1 MFEIGASLR
10 EARLRR
16 GLSAGDVE
24 RELRIRERYL
34 RALEEEQ
41 WEMLPGE
48 AYAKGFL
55 RTYAEF
61 LGLDG
66 DLYLDEW
73 NSRFGHHEDAAAVEP
88 EPAGRRRI
96 GVLKPVAAGAG
107 IAVVVAAVAAWQL
120 GSGGSP
126 PVRVRSTPS
135 TPATT
140 TRARATPPP
149 AAAPAPTPVYAV
161 FSAPRGRCWLLVRSA
176 DATGPVLYEQV
187 LAQGS
192 SLRLRVGGGLWVR
205 LGAPWNVDVA
215 VAGHAV
221 TGLPT
226 SPADVLVSKTGI
238 APAA

>member
-16 GLSAGDVE
+16 GLSASDVE

-34 RALEEEQ
+34 RALEEER
-41 WEMLPGE
+41 WELLPGE

-55 RTYAEF
+55 RTYADF

-73 NSRFGHHEDAAAVEP
+73 NSRFSHREDVAAVEP

-107 IAVVVAAVAAWQL
+107 VAVVAAGVAAWQL
-120 GSGGSP
+120 GSGGGA
-126 PVRVRSTPS
+126 PVRVRSTP
-135 TPATT
+135 PARTT
-140 TRARATPPP
+140 KTHARATPPP
-149 AAAPAPTPVYAV
+149 AHTAAPAPVFAV
-161 FSAPRGRCWLLVRSA
+161 FSAPRGRCWLLVRSGS
-176 DATGPVLYEQV
+176 ATGPLLYEQV

-192 SLRLRVGGGLWVR
+192 SMRLPVGAGLWVR
-205 LGAPWNVDVA
+205 FGAPWNVDLT

-221 TGLPT
+221 AGLPT
-226 SPADVLVSKTGI
+226 SPANVLVSRTGI